1 METAMLIGAGVGSFG
16 GGGADV
22 LSIVQQAVDS
32 ENDGLDAVWFN
43 HILSTDSLIA
53 VALVGQKTKRIELVT
68 GVVPVYSREPLLMA
82 QQALTVQVASQGR
95 LSLGI
100 GLAHPETAP
109 LAWNH
114 SYDRPAHFM
123 EEYLA
128 VLQPLLEKKAVEF
141 SGDMITTQGVL
152 GFPDVPAPK
161 VLLAA
166 LGPIM
171 LRMAGE
177 QTDGTL
183 LWVTGPKT
191 IRGHVAPK
199 ITEAAKAAG
208 RPSPRISAALPIC
221 ITDDSASAREAASNL
236 FSRYG
241 RLVNYRRVLDIEGV
255 DGPQDIAVVG
265 NEEEAEQQI
274 RELADAGA
282 TDFYGGF
289 FKLSD
294 DDTES
299 VPRTKAFL
307 KSIVGKI

>member
-1 METAMLIGAGVGSFG
+1 M
-16 GGGADV
+16 
-22 LSIVQQAVDS
+22 LSIVQQTVDA

-53 VALVGQKTKRIELVT
+53 VSLAGQKTKRIELVT
-68 GVVPVYSREPLLMA
+68 GVVPVHSREPMLMA
-82 QQALTVQVASQGR
+82 QQALTAQEASQGR
-95 LSLGI
+95 LALGI

-109 LAWNH
+109 LTWNH

-141 SGDMITTQGVL
+141 SGDMITTQGAL
-152 GFPDVPAPK
+152 GFPDVPAPR

-166 LGPIM
+166 LGPRM

-183 LWVTGPKT
+183 LWVTGPKA
-191 IRGHVAPK
+191 IRGHVRPK

-208 RPSPRISAALPIC
+208 RPYPRISAALPIC
-221 ITDDSASAREAASNL
+221 VTDDATAAREAAAKQ

-255 DGPQDIAVVG
+255 DGPQDVALVG
-265 NEEEAEQQI
+265 NEDEVEQQL

-282 TDFYGGF
+282 TDLYGGF
-289 FKLSD
+289 FKLSA

-307 KSIVGKI
+307 KGMVGKI